1 MNSISIKKLQED
13 IELLKNQ
20 IKLNINI
27 MLESSKNITV
37 FQEFENNAKEIFE
50 HQRKTEHF
58 YLSKQSFDNLRGV
71 FFITGGP
78 NYKELKDLI
87 YFYIQTYKFKKDQR
101 RFVNY
106 EDLENRILECTTLEI
121 NRIIKLRD
129 NLQEAVKLQALIEK
143 VEQDIKSEKIIDL
156 ERQDLYK
163 IYNLVKDI
171 DVKIILEILEYNN
184 SFINKE
190 LKEEVQEVEEEI
202 KQSGE
207 NKIELQEEEELEEKD
222 EEEKPLEKEDFEEI
236 ENLYE
241 EDSKLSL
248 SPNASS
254 IYSVI
259 TSMMLTEN
267 MEDIQ
272 NYIKTTVNWG
282 KIYIDELINYL
293 KQIKEEETLNVIKK
307 ALDTPQQEETLENEK
322 VDKQEK
328 TALLIF
334 KGYDK
339 TTSLIEKDVKQIVD
353 KGHLLGVQKY
363 LDELSCGNI
372 NMREEKYEAELAGS
386 YHKKSEKAVRL
397 SYDILKEGVYYIYNI
412 TVKKDNWDKSS
423 RESIKRRRPND
434 KEKTDL
440 LKALEDKEKF
450 SEIVKRNDEILN
462 NITKYIEDN
471 TNKKNKDLK

>member
-1 MNSISIKKLQED
+1 MNSIIIKKLQED
-13 IELLKNQ
+13 IEFLKNQ

-27 MLESSKNITV
+27 MLESSKNIKV

-71 FFITGGP
+71 FFITGGQ

-129 NLQEAVKLQALIEK
+129 NLQETVKLQALIER

-163 IYNLVKDI
+163 FYNFVKDI

-184 SFINKE
+184 SFINKDV
-190 LKEEVQEVEEEI
+190 KEAVQEVEEEI
-202 KQSGE
+202 KQSDE
-207 NKIELQEEEELEEKD
+207 IKIELQEEEELEEKD

-248 SPNASS
+248 SQNASS

-272 NYIKTTVNWG
+272 NYIKTTTNWG
-282 KIYIDELINYL
+282 KAYIDEIINYL
-293 KQIKEEETLNVIKK
+293 KKINDMETLNVIEN
-307 ALDTPQQEETLENEK
+307 ALDKKEEDTVEENL
-322 VDKQEK
+322 DKQQK

-397 SYDILKEGVYYIYNI
+397 SYDIIKEGVYYIYNI

>member
-190 LKEEVQEVEEEI
+190 VKEEVQEEEI

-207 NKIELQEEEELEEKD
+207 NKIESQEEEELAEKD

>member
-129 NLQEAVKLQALIEK
+129 NLQETVRLQALIEK
-143 VEQDIKSEKIIDL
+143 VEQDIKNEKIIDL

-190 LKEEVQEVEEEI
+190 VKEEVQEVEEEI
-202 KQSGE
+202 KQNGE
-207 NKIELQEEEELEEKD
+207 NKIESQEEEELEEKD

-272 NYIKTTVNWG
+272 NYIKITVNWG
-282 KIYIDELINYL
+282 KAYIDEIINYL

>member
-129 NLQEAVKLQALIEK
+129 NLQETVRLQALIEK
-143 VEQDIKSEKIIDL
+143 VEQDIKNEKIIDL

-190 LKEEVQEVEEEI
+190 VKEEVQEEEEI

-207 NKIELQEEEELEEKD
+207 NKIELQEEEELAEKD

>member
-1 MNSISIKKLQED
+1 
-13 IELLKNQ
+13 
-20 IKLNINI
+20 
-27 MLESSKNITV
+27 
-37 FQEFENNAKEIFE
+37 
-50 HQRKTEHF
+50 
-58 YLSKQSFDNLRGV
+58 
-71 FFITGGP
+71 
-78 NYKELKDLI
+78 
-87 YFYIQTYKFKKDQR
+87 
-101 RFVNY
+101 
-106 EDLENRILECTTLEI
+106 
-121 NRIIKLRD
+121 
-129 NLQEAVKLQALIEK
+129 
-143 VEQDIKSEKIIDL
+143 
-156 ERQDLYK
+156 
-163 IYNLVKDI
+163 
-171 DVKIILEILEYNN
+171 
-184 SFINKE
+184 
-190 LKEEVQEVEEEI
+190 
-202 KQSGE
+202 
-207 NKIELQEEEELEEKD
+207 
-222 EEEKPLEKEDFEEI
+222 
-236 ENLYE
+236 
-241 EDSKLSL
+241 
-248 SPNASS
+248 
-254 IYSVI
+254 
-259 TSMMLTEN
+259 MMLTEN

>member
-129 NLQEAVKLQALIEK
+129 NLQETVRLQALIEK

-190 LKEEVQEVEEEI
+190 VKEEVQEVEEEI

-207 NKIELQEEEELEEKD
+207 NKIESQEEEELEEKD

-282 KIYIDELINYL
+282 KAYIDEIINYL

>member
-37 FQEFENNAKEIFE
+37 FQKFENNAKEIFE

-129 NLQEAVKLQALIEK
+129 NLQETVRLQALIEK
-143 VEQDIKSEKIIDL
+143 VEQDIKNEKIIDL

-190 LKEEVQEVEEEI
+190 VKEEVQVEEEI

-207 NKIELQEEEELEEKD
+207 NKIESQEEEELEEKD

>member
-129 NLQEAVKLQALIEK
+129 NLQETVRLQALIEK

-190 LKEEVQEVEEEI
+190 VKEEVQEVEEEI

-207 NKIELQEEEELEEKD
+207 NKIESQEEEELEEKD

>member
-1 MNSISIKKLQED
+1 MNSIIIKKLQED

-27 MLESSKNITV
+27 MLESSKNIKV

-307 ALDTPQQEETLENEK
+307 ALDTPQEEETLENEK
-322 VDKQEK
+322 VDNQEK

>member
-190 LKEEVQEVEEEI
+190 VKEEVQEEEI

-207 NKIELQEEEELEEKD
+207 NKIELQEEKELEEKD

-282 KIYIDELINYL
+282 KAYIDEIINYL
-293 KQIKEEETLNVIKK
+293 KQINDMETLNVIKK

-353 KGHLLGVQKY
+353 KGL
-363 LDELSCGNI
+363 
-372 NMREEKYEAELAGS
+372 
-386 YHKKSEKAVRL
+386 VR
-397 SYDILKEGVYYIYNI
+397 S
-412 TVKKDNWDKSS
+412 
-423 RESIKRRRPND
+423 
-434 KEKTDL
+434 
-440 LKALEDKEKF
+440 
-450 SEIVKRNDEILN
+450 
-462 NITKYIEDN
+462 TKVFG
-471 TNKKNKDLK
+471 